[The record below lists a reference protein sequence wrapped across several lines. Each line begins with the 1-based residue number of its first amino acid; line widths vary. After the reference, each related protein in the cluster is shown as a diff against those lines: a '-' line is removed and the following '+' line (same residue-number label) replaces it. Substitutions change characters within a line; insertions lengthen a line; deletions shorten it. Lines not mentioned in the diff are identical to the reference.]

1 MKVRL
6 FLILAALFCSCVSGC
21 TRVRYMKEV
30 SQVSYTE
37 ESGTILP
44 EVQLYEQIVI
54 TRNKVTLTR
63 NGKTADTEVNEG
75 TWEFEVD
82 EQEVVDA
89 GYEKAIE
96 IAKARGIKIPMLK

>member
-1 MKVRL
+1 
-6 FLILAALFCSCVSGC
+6 
-21 TRVRYMKEV
+21 
-30 SQVSYTE
+30 
-37 ESGTILP
+37 
-44 EVQLYEQIVI
+44 
-54 TRNKVTLTR
+54 VTLTR